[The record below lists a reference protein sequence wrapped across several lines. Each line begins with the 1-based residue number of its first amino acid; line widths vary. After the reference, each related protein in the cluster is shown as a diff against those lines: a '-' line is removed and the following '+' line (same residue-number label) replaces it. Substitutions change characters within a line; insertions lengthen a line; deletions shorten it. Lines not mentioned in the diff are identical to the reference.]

1 MCQYLST
8 PKGGNPKLHSFIASG
23 SIIYSIMTQMKN
35 KMYLPAPDNLAI
47 KMSFLENERTKK
59 KKKELFTQCYFSEG
73 V

>member
-8 PKGGNPKLHSFIASG
+8 PKGDKPKLHSFIASG

-47 KMSFLENERTKK
+47 KMPFLENERTKK
-59 KKKELFTQCYFSEG
+59 KKKGIIYSMLF
-73 V
+73 

>member
-8 PKGGNPKLHSFIASG
+8 PKGGKPKLHSFIASG

-35 KMYLPAPDNLAI
+35 KMYLPAPGNLAI

-59 KKKELFTQCYFSEG
+59 KKKGIIYSMLF
-73 V
+73 

>member
-8 PKGGNPKLHSFIASG
+8 PKGGKPKLHSFIASG

-59 KKKELFTQCYFSEG
+59 KKKGIIYSMLF
-73 V
+73 